1 MYGYPKVVNVLKDF
15 NMPKASTSK
24 ASLPKKAKVV
34 NKQKIQKGIRANLDK
49 KHQLKWQARPASN
62 KARQEKHDQL

>member
-1 MYGYPKVVNVLKDF
+1 MFRGSNSHHSSNNPRMYGYPKVVNVLKDF

-34 NKQKIQKGIRANLDK
+34 NK
-49 KHQLKWQARPASN
+49 
-62 KARQEKHDQL
+62 